1 MIDEERVCSQDA
13 PVSLTA
19 LGRVIERRKKLN
31 IPQEEVAKVCGL
43 TKQRWNQI
51 EKTYQD
57 DPRADRAFSF
67 DEMHKLNLLLCFD
80 ESTALSTE
88 REPIVFSEREIIVRS
103 FDEAMERD
111 SFLTSLVLRRIC
123 ESSEEDL
130 TLLQQT
136 ASVLLDGG
144 IPYKYDSLLV
154 FYAAMRKHIM
164 RAIFQIVPNEET
176 LDSFVSSVKKTMEEE
191 SISTLK
197 RKNEQAEEVVTQKDI
212 SEKEDGLNQNIASA
226 NKAGESK
233 GADIRKAIRLRH
245 YAIDTITDS
254 LMPVIRNEVRLVI
267 EREITQKIGEITQ
280 E

>member
-1 MIDEERVCSQDA
+1 MIDEERVCSQDT

-19 LGRVIERRKKLN
+19 LGRVIERKKKLN

-111 SFLTSLVLRRIC
+111 SFRNRQRSRRIDMY
-123 ESSEEDL
+123 EIIVLERSG
-130 TLLQQT
+130 TFQHYFVRGVLQ
-136 ASVLLDGG
+136 
-144 IPYKYDSLLV
+144 
-154 FYAAMRKHIM
+154 
-164 RAIFQIVPNEET
+164 
-176 LDSFVSSVKKTMEEE
+176 
-191 SISTLK
+191 
-197 RKNEQAEEVVTQKDI
+197 
-212 SEKEDGLNQNIASA
+212 
-226 NKAGESK
+226 
-233 GADIRKAIRLRH
+233 
-245 YAIDTITDS
+245 
-254 LMPVIRNEVRLVI
+254 
-267 EREITQKIGEITQ
+267 
-280 E
+280 